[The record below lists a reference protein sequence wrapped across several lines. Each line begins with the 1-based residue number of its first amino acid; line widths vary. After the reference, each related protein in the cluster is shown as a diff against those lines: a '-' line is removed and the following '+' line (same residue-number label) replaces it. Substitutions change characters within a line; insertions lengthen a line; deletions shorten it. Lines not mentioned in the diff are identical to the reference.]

1 MAEIPKTMKGV
12 VIEKTGG
19 TEVLE
24 YKTDLTVPTP
34 SEGQVLI
41 KNGFS
46 GVNFIDTYFRT
57 GFYPLPLPGIMGMEG
72 EGTIVALGGGNT
84 YDLKVGDRVLWF
96 GAMGS
101 YGEYAAVPS
110 LRVHVL
116 PKEIPEGFGAAA
128 AVQGLTALTLI
139 KEAYP
144 VKKDEWVL
152 VHAAAGGCGLWLC
165 QFLREVGAK
174 IIGTA
179 STPEKLELAQKNGA
193 QYLINYAEEDVVAQV
208 KAITGGEGVAVVFDG
223 TGKDQFENDLEVVV
237 RKGTVVSFGNSSG
250 GVPPVPIFKLMAKN
264 VKLLRPTLQNYVF
277 TRDEVEHY
285 VGQLL
290 DFIVS
295 GKGKVHVH
303 KIYPLEDIATVHTDV
318 VSRGTTGKLLL
329 KH

>member
-1 MAEIPKTMKGV
+1 M
-12 VIEKTGG
+12 
-19 TEVLE
+19 L
-24 YKTDLTVPTP
+24 
-34 SEGQVLI
+34 
-41 KNGFS
+41 
-46 GVNFIDTYFRT
+46 NFRNRYFRT

-72 EGTIVALGGGNT
+72 EGTIVALGSGNT

-144 VKKDEWVL
+144 VQKDEWVL

-165 QFLREVGAK
+165 QFLRQVGAK

-179 STPEKLELAQKNGA
+179 STPEKLELAKQNGA

-237 RKGTVVSFGNSSG
+237 RKGTVVSFGNSVSITSS
-250 GVPPVPIFKLMAKN
+250 VKETILIALFFKSVWRRSTCPNFQVDGQEREIVEADSP
-264 VKLLRPTLQNYVF
+264 KLCLH
-277 TRDEVEHY
+277 TR
-285 VGQLL
+285 
-290 DFIVS
+290 
-295 GKGKVHVH
+295 
-303 KIYPLEDIATVHTDV
+303 
-318 VSRGTTGKLLL
+318 
-329 KH
+329 